1 MHISARTISSV
12 TLALTALA
20 ALAVFAPIASSA
32 KPAAVKPVIGKATAT
47 PAQAVQGAHFSVSAR
62 ITRSDNGRALTQG
75 LLVCTPA
82 AGGRAIAH
90 TQSLRGGVARCSFT
104 VPATAS
110 ALKVTL
116 TVRSGTQKTA
126 RSFPFVV
133 HPAPKPTLSVA
144 DVTANEGNAGTTSMS
159 FPVTLSKASRQTVT
173 VSYATANGSATA
185 PADYASA
192 TGTLTF
198 APGETSKSIAVSVVA
213 DLAIEPDETLT
224 VALSAP
230 VNATIARSSATGT
243 IKNEDTQ
250 VPVVSGSYKGQLPSG
265 DFLYFE
271 VTQARQV
278 SYFRLN
284 DLRENCSPGG
294 FFEGS
299 VAYPQDA
306 VWPIADDGTAAK
318 SDVWTG
324 TQDVGGGFV
333 YTHYDYRTTVK
344 FDGSPTVT
352 GTIQLKDEFDYA
364 GSHFSCDTG
373 VVSWT
378 ATKVG

>member
-1 MHISARTISSV
+1 MHSIARRSAVVSV
-12 TLALTALA
+12 VVA
-20 ALAVFAPIASSA
+20 ALAVFVPIAGSA
-32 KPAAVKPVIGKATAT
+32 GSATAKPVIGKAAAT
-47 PAQAVQGAHFSVSAR
+47 PAQAVQGARFSVSAKV
-62 ITRSDNGRALTQG
+62 TRSDNGRALAQG
-75 LLVCTPA
+75 LLVCTPT
-82 AGGRAIAH
+82 AGGKTVAH
-90 TQSLRGGVARCSFT
+90 TQSLRGGVARCAFT
-104 VPATAS
+104 VPVTAT
-110 ALKVTL
+110 ALKVGFS
-116 TVRSGTQKTA
+116 VRSGGQTTT
-126 RSFPFVV
+126 RSFPYVV

-144 DVTANEGNAGTTSMS
+144 DVTVNEGNAGTTAMS
-159 FPVTLSKASRQTVT
+159 FPVTLSKASRQPVT

-198 APGETSKSIAVSVVA
+198 APGETSKAVTVSVVA
-213 DLAIEPDETLT
+213 DLAIEPDETLS
-224 VALSAP
+224 VALSSP
-230 VNATIARSSATGT
+230 VNATIARGSATGT

-250 VPVVSGSYKGQLPSG
+250 VPAPAGSYKGQLPSG

-294 FFEGS
+294 YFEGS
-299 VAYPQDA
+299 VSYSRDA
-306 VWPIADDGTAAK
+306 LWPIADNGT
-318 SDVWTG
+318 TG
-324 TQDVGGGFV
+324 AVSTWSGSQDLGGGFV

-352 GTIQLKDEFDYA
+352 GTIQLKDEFDY

-373 VVSWT
+373 LVAWT
-378 ATKVG
+378 ATRVG

>member
-1 MHISARTISSV
+1 MHITARTSTSV
-12 TLALTALA
+12 AFTLA
-20 ALAVFAPIASSA
+20 ALAVFAPIASGA

-47 PAQAVQGAHFSVSAR
+47 PAQAVQGARFSVSANV
-62 ITRSDNGRALTQG
+62 TRSDNARAVTAG
-75 LLVCTPA
+75 LFVCRPTV
-82 AGGRAIAH
+82 GSKAIAH
-90 TQSLRGGVARCSFT
+90 TQAFRGGVARCSFT
-104 VPATAS
+104 IPPKATS
-110 ALKVTL
+110 VKVTFG
-116 TVRSGTQKTA
+116 VRSGALTST
-126 RSFPFVV
+126 RSFAFAV
-133 HPAPKPTLSVA
+133 HSAPKPTLSVG
-144 DVTANEGNAGTTSMS
+144 DVTVNEGNSGTTTMS
-159 FPVTLSKASRQTVT
+159 FPVTLSKASRQAVS
-173 VSYATANGSATA
+173 VSYATANGSAAA

-192 TGTLTF
+192 TGTLSF
-198 APGETSKSIAVSVVA
+198 APGETSKTIAVSVVA

-224 VALSAP
+224 VTLSSP
-230 VNATIARSSATGT
+230 VNATIARGSATGT

-250 VPVVSGSYKGQLPSG
+250 VPAPAGSYKGQLPSG
-265 DFLYFE
+265 DFLFFE
-271 VTQARQV
+271 ITQARQV

-299 VAYPQDA
+299 VAYPPDSL
-306 VWPIADDGTAAK
+306 WPIADDGTAAK
-318 SDVWTG
+318 TDVWSG

-344 FDGSPTVT
+344 FDGSATVT

-378 ATKVG
+378 ATKIG